1 MWNQALNRVHGG
13 WVFKRRLQV
22 LSSAL
27 AERLPS
33 GARVLDIGAG
43 SGEMGTAIG
52 RHRPDIQM
60 RGIDVFVRP
69 KTDYPVDAFDG
80 EHIPHDSNSFDACII
95 VDVLHHTKDPLTLL
109 LEASRVAPMVI
120 IKDHLREGMLAEET
134 LRAMDWVGNAR
145 HGVVLPYNY
154 WNRLQWQAAFERAQ
168 LHAEAW
174 QDDVPLYV
182 GPLQML
188 FGRSLHFV
196 TRLVRAP
203 VAK

>member
-13 WVFKRRLQV
+13 WVFQRRLQV
-22 LSSAL
+22 LSQAL
-27 AERLPS
+27 ADRLPM

-43 SGEMGTAIG
+43 SGEMGTAI
-52 RHRPDIQM
+52 RALRPDVQM

-69 KTDYPVDAFDG
+69 TTAYPVDAFDG
-80 EHIPHDSNSFDACII
+80 EHIPHERDSFDACII

-109 LEASRVAPMVI
+109 LEAARVAPMVVV
-120 IKDHLREGMLAEET
+120 KDHLREGWLAEET

-154 WNRLQWQAAFERAQ
+154 WNRLQWQAAFARA
-168 LHAEAW
+168 AVKTEAW
-174 QDDVPLYV
+174 QDELPLYAM
-182 GPLQML
+182 PLQPL

-196 TRLVRAP
+196 TRLVRTSG
-203 VAK
+203 